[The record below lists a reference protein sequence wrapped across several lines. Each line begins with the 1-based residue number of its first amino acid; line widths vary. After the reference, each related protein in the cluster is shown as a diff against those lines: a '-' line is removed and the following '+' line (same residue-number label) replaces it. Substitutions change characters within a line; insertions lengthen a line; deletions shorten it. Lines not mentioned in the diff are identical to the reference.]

1 MIGRIE
7 AQKRLLHT
15 DHCDGLIV
23 DALLT
28 IPKSAVTKRLRPQN
42 LHGKVLESGTLLGHL
57 DHSLSVVPLLG
68 KMFVVILTASCFR
81 AKAIS
86 LWNSERNIRPEISSL
101 SVDRMPEG

>member
-15 DHCDGLIV
+15 DHCDGLRV
-23 DALLT
+23 DVALLT
-28 IPKSAVTKRLRPQN
+28 IPKLAVMKRLRPQN
-42 LHGKVLESGTLLGHL
+42 LRGKVLESVPLLGHL

-86 LWNSERNIRPEISSL
+86 L
-101 SVDRMPEG
+101 